1 MPVLE
6 RVRESIKRDM
16 QGVSKMD
23 ATCALAAILALPGIA
38 WIIVAHWADF
48 LAYVASL

>member
-16 QGVSKMD
+16 QGVSKVD
-23 ATCALAAILALPGIA
+23 ATCALGALLATPGII

-48 LAYVASL
+48 LAYLASL